1 MNSSIESVIEKK
13 PLNDEKPIIAI
24 DIPRLKP
31 NKLYCNNFTYQ
42 CQKPK
47 EILNPYGIYIDINCD
62 GSIEYNL
69 LNKSQVK
76 MLNLGENIVLV
87 KPINLN
93 KSKYLKEIHNING
106 EITNGEITNGE
117 NKKFN

>member
-1 MNSSIESVIEKK
+1 MNSSIESAIEKTS
-13 PLNDEKPIIAI
+13 NNEKSIN
-24 DIPRLKP
+24 IPELVSD
-31 NKLYCNNFTYQ
+31 KLDCNNFTYQ

-47 EILNPYGIYIDINCD
+47 ETLNPYGIYIDINCD
-62 GSIEYNL
+62 GSIESTL

-76 MLNLGENIVLV
+76 ILNLGENIVLV

-106 EITNGEITNGE
+106 KITNSEITNDE
-117 NKKFN
+117 NKKSN